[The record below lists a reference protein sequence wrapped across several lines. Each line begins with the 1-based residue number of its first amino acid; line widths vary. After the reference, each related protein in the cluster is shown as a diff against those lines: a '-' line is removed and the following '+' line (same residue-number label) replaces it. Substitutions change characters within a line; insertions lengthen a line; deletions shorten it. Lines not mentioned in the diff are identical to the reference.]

1 MQTGQSQII
10 SKIREEFG
18 AVTDAYRRLKEE
30 KDELAE
36 YLQALEDKVEKQDFA
51 IKELKD
57 RNENLQI
64 AKAVSVTNY
73 SGSLAAKRIDDLVS
87 EIDKCI
93 ALLNR

>member
-1 MQTGQSQII
+1 MQNGQSQII
-10 SKIREEFG
+10 SKIRKEFD
-18 AVTDAYRRLKEE
+18 AVKDAYTRLKEE

-36 YLQALEDKVEKQDFA
+36 TLQALNDKVEKQDIA
-51 IKELKD
+51 LKELEA

-73 SGSLAAKRIDDLVS
+73 SGSVAEKRIDDLVS